1 MSNKKTQDEATVQ
14 ALMSEAVNKAA
25 PVMAELLYSGM
36 NRGARTLANEVMAK
50 ISRTDLDDAKKIEE
64 ISNLIGLFLGQ

>member
-1 MSNKKTQDEATVQ
+1 MSEKKQDEATVQ

-25 PVMAELLYSGM
+25 PVMAELLYNGM

-50 ISRTDLDDAKKIEE
+50 ISRTDIDDAQKLEE
-64 ISNLIGLFLGQ
+64 VRNLSGLFLGQ